1 MGASVEYCDIH
12 DCHYE
17 VDSAGGLNQC
27 GYCYENNN
35 QTKLNNMI
43 GSTIKDV
50 SFSHYDHDNGSGNVN
65 ILTLKYIKNGVEC
78 EIKINNSFFN
88 YEIME
93 IS

>member
-43 GSTIKDV
+43 GSTIIKLQRKDLFHGPALFV
-50 SFSHYDHDNGSGNVN
+50 ANE
-65 ILTLKYIKNGVEC
+65 K
-78 EIKINNSFFN
+78 
-88 YEIME
+88 
-93 IS
+93 